1 MLRLFADSSLTLLK
15 NLAKVD
21 PSPLSQSEVEAA
33 TLSHIGIVCD
43 VVGQSHKNRLHT
55 EQHMLKH
62 LEEEWLSAES
72 QLTQERGLWGPPR
85 ESPLTKWMLDM
96 TEGPARMRKKMVRNN
111 AFYTNYPYRPPPAPA
126 LSPTPGSAQGT
137 PQDVHQAHSKY
148 KRPSS
153 SDSKTWYEKHRSIA
167 MFERGN
173 LEEVDNVVATEYDD
187 CDVTVTTSNGDIDE
201 QIRKIG
207 FQVSCVV

>member
-1 MLRLFADSSLTLLK
+1 MCEILSFRLICLSFLENLLEFVSAWVFFEMAKKKPALDCISRVYIKAEDFLSFRTLSALFVLITLLGQFYFPQSMSNNK
-15 NLAKVD
+15 KPHWLELW
-21 PSPLSQSEVEAA
+21 PL
-33 TLSHIGIVCD
+33 
-43 VVGQSHKNRLHT
+43 NRV
-55 EQHMLKH
+55 
-62 LEEEWLSAES
+62 S
-72 QLTQERGLWGPPR
+72 
-85 ESPLTKWMLDM
+85 
-96 TEGPARMRKKMVRNN
+96 
-111 AFYTNYPYRPPPAPA
+111 F
-126 LSPTPGSAQGT
+126 
-137 PQDVHQAHSKY
+137 QAHSKY

-207 FQVSCVV
+207 FQVSSVV